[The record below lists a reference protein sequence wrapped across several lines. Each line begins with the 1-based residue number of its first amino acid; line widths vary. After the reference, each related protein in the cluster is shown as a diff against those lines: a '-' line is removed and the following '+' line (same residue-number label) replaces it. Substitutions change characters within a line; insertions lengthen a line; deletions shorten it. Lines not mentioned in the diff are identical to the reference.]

1 MGLDENEKKSPDY
14 EEAVWEIF
22 NISPVLDSK
31 VRKLRTT
38 AKTFSWN
45 MEDIKRRG
53 WSLDIPSYLAISQLI
68 SAVTNIPI
76 DRVMRKMMNM
86 RQAMDE
92 ETKTWQRIALVL
104 GYSGWSL
111 DLPYWGLESTIKI
124 QYKIDAKRLKS
135 QGYTRIPLTGPKS
148 GKPKGKLGVD
158 YIQVE
163 RPTGMIEYWLI

>member
-111 DLPYWGLESTIKI
+111 DLPYWGLESTIKREAEQIEKVKI

-135 QGYTRIPLTGPKS
+135 QGYTRIPLTG
-148 GKPKGKLGVD
+148 
-158 YIQVE
+158 
-163 RPTGMIEYWLI
+163 